1 VTYRA
6 FIAFALS
13 ETLSISGT
21 RLSTIAIP
29 WLVLTSTGSPVLTGI
44 VALAELLPYV
54 IVRALAGPLIDRLG
68 AKLLAVTSEAISTLV
83 VGLIPLL
90 NAVDL
95 LSIELL
101 LPIVVVMGVL
111 RGPASVAKM
120 SMVPDIAAIAG
131 VPLVRVTGVAGMVER
146 LATTVGA
153 GLAGGLITLIGP
165 SPALVVNA
173 VTFALAALIVWVWI
187 PASNRV
193 AMEEAKPK
201 TSYLTDLREGFDFL
215 RKDAVLV
222 GIVVM
227 VAITNLL
234 DQAASTVLLPV
245 WILNAG
251 YDAALLGL
259 LFAIFSG
266 ASIGGAAIAAA
277 IGERLPRLL
286 VYVVAFMLAGLPRFV
301 VFAIDAPLVVVFLTL
316 AIGGFASG
324 FLNPIL
330 QAVIFER
337 IPKPLVGRVSA
348 LTFALCWSLLPFG
361 GLVAGALI
369 AGIGL
374 GPALWVTGLAY
385 FAATLMP
392 LAWRSFR
399 AFSDRPRDDQPH

>member
-54 IVRALAGPLIDRLG
+54 IVRALAGPLVDRFG
-68 AKLLAVTSEAISTLV
+68 AKPLAVMSEGASTLV

-90 NAVDL
+90 HVFGL
-95 LSIELL
+95 LSVELL
-101 LPIVVVMGVL
+101 LPIVMVMGIL
-111 RGPASVAKM
+111 RGPASAAKM
-120 SMVPDIAAIAG
+120 SMVPDIAAMAG
-131 VPLVRVTGVAGMVER
+131 VPLVRVTGVAGTVER

-165 SPALVVNA
+165 STALIVNA
-173 VTFALAALIVWVWI
+173 VTFALAALIVWLWI
-187 PASNRV
+187 PARRN
-193 AMEEAKPK
+193 AAATAAPK
-201 TSYLTDLREGFDFL
+201 ASYLTDLREGFDFL

>member
-1 VTYRA
+1 MTYRA

-29 WLVLTSTGSPVLTGI
+29 WLVLTSTGSLVLTGI

-54 IVRALAGPLIDRLG
+54 IVRALAGPLVDRFG
-68 AKLLAVTSEAISTLV
+68 AKPLAVMSEGASTLV

-90 NAVDL
+90 HVFGL
-95 LSIELL
+95 LSVELL
-101 LPIVVVMGVL
+101 LPIVMVMGIL
-111 RGPASVAKM
+111 RGPASAAKM
-120 SMVPDIAAIAG
+120 SMVPDIAAMAG
-131 VPLVRVTGVAGMVER
+131 VPLVRVTGVAGTVER

-165 SPALVVNA
+165 STALIVNA
-173 VTFALAALIVWVWI
+173 VTFALAALIVWLWI
-187 PASNRV
+187 PARRN
-193 AMEEAKPK
+193 AAATAAPK
-201 TSYLTDLREGFDFL
+201 ASYLTDLHEGFDFL

>member
-1 VTYRA
+1 
-6 FIAFALS
+6 
-13 ETLSISGT
+13 
-21 RLSTIAIP
+21 
-29 WLVLTSTGSPVLTGI
+29 
-44 VALAELLPYV
+44 
-54 IVRALAGPLIDRLG
+54 
-68 AKLLAVTSEAISTLV
+68 
-83 VGLIPLL
+83 
-90 NAVDL
+90 
-95 LSIELL
+95 
-101 LPIVVVMGVL
+101 
-111 RGPASVAKM
+111 
-120 SMVPDIAAIAG
+120 
-131 VPLVRVTGVAGMVER
+131 VPLVRVTGVAGTVER

-165 SPALVVNA
+165 STALIVNA
-173 VTFALAALIVWVWI
+173 VTFALAALIVWLWI
-187 PASNRV
+187 PARRN
-193 AMEEAKPK
+193 AAATAAPK
-201 TSYLTDLREGFDFL
+201 ASYLTDLREGFDFL

>member
-1 VTYRA
+1 VTNRA

-54 IVRALAGPLIDRLG
+54 IVRALAGPLVDRFG
-68 AKLLAVTSEAISTLV
+68 AKPLAVMSEGASTLV

-90 NAVDL
+90 HVFGL
-95 LSIELL
+95 LSVELL
-101 LPIVVVMGVL
+101 LPIVMVMGIL
-111 RGPASVAKM
+111 RGPASAAKM
-120 SMVPDIAAIAG
+120 SMVPDIAAMAG
-131 VPLVRVTGVAGMVER
+131 VPLVRVTGVAGTVER

-165 SPALVVNA
+165 STALIVNA
-173 VTFALAALIVWVWI
+173 VTFALAALIVWLWI
-187 PASNRV
+187 PARRN
-193 AMEEAKPK
+193 AAATAAPK
-201 TSYLTDLREGFDFL
+201 ASYLTDLREGFDFL

-392 LAWRSFR
+392 LAWRRFR

>member
-1 VTYRA
+1 MTRGPFV
-6 FIAFALS
+6 AFALS

-54 IVRALAGPLIDRLG
+54 IVRALAGPLVDRFG
-68 AKLLAVTSEAISTLV
+68 AKLLAVTSEAVSTLV

-90 NAVDL
+90 SVLGL
-95 LSIELL
+95 LSVELL

-111 RGPASVAKM
+111 RGPASAAKM
-120 SMVPDIAAIAG
+120 SMVPDIAAMAG

-146 LATTVGA
+146 LAGTVGA

-165 SPALVVNA
+165 STALIVNA
-173 VTFALAALIVWVWI
+173 VTFALAALIVWLWI
-187 PASNRV
+187 PARRSTP
-193 AMEEAKPK
+193 EAAAPK
-201 TSYLTDLREGFDFL
+201 ASYLGDLREGFDFL

-245 WILNAG
+245 WILDAG
-251 YDAALLGL
+251 YDATLLGL
-259 LFAIFSG
+259 FFAVFSG
-266 ASIGGAAIAAA
+266 ASIGGAAIAAT

-286 VYVVAFMLAGLPRFV
+286 VYVVAFMLAGMPRFV
-301 VFAIDAPLVVVFLTL
+301 VFAIDAPLVVIFLTL

-348 LTFALCWSLLPFG
+348 LTFALCWALLPFG

-385 FAATLMP
+385 LAATLMP

-399 AFSDRPRDDQPH
+399 AFSNRPGQVQPH